1 MIKNN
6 LYNRIK
12 ELREKKGVSQVVL
25 AKKIGVHEQTLS
37 RYERGINEIPADVLI
52 KIADF
57 LRPSLGWLLMGE
69 GPMFIEQRPEAL
81 RIAEERAPYGDLTP
95 EEREILSLLRENP
108 ELKGICRKL
117 LGGRKAIKEALADL
131 QKIPDPSEG

>member
-12 ELREKKGVSQVVL
+12 ELREKKGVSQAVL

-69 GPMFIEQRPEAL
+69 GPMFMERAPAL
-81 RIAEERAPYGDLTP
+81 SIAEERAPYGELTP
-95 EEREILSLLRENP
+95 EEREIIGMLRENP
-108 ELKGICRKL
+108 ELTGLCRKL
-117 LGGRKAIKEALADL
+117 LGGRKAFKEALADL

>member
-1 MIKNN
+1 M
-6 LYNRIK
+6 
-12 ELREKKGVSQVVL
+12 REKKGISQAVL

-69 GPMFIEQRPEAL
+69 GSMFIEDTQPQG
-81 RIAEERAPYGDLTP
+81 IAEAAAPYGDSLTP
-95 EEREILSLLRENP
+95 EEREIIDMLRENP
-108 ELKGICRKL
+108 ELIGLCRKL

-131 QKIPDPSEG
+131 QKIPDPESTKS